1 MQSNM
6 INDKRF
12 NLAGMKPLK
21 FLLFILIILVSH
33 GTSFSQ
39 VFVKPNN
46 SWGVEYNRMKWDSAA
61 VIPSDTTLNK
71 ITGSVAILNGT
82 FYIKNIFSWDALAT
96 GGSGT
101 GGTLTWENVLDNGS
115 DFSHSHLS
123 NGNTNDLYFNN
134 YGIITFNA
142 TQVAIPYLANGDVN
156 NQWITTDGAGNAIL
170 KALPVPVDTSGQFF
184 GNQDLQNTIDY
195 GNRLRHANTIHA
207 VGYDFYIDSLA
218 NHSTFS
224 GKTATFDNQTGA
236 YTEIHQDSANAY
248 LYAQN
253 STNIEGSEVRAHP
266 DSTHMQAWDSL
277 GHNTYFTLFKKGT
290 TRTFASVADTI
301 DAPVINLAQF
311 HNSDPSKVLA
321 PDENGNVGLVTVAL
335 PENGTGTMYTVKD
348 STCTIPGSPA
358 TDDAYMVCGSPTGAW
373 AGHALD
379 IATWNG
385 SSWDFTDAVAG
396 DYAETTDDFITYIF
410 RAGNWVRTS
419 SLPLLVNGNKLGA
432 NLNAGTIDNRAFF
445 LKTNNIQRLQIA
457 NTGAFTFNSLS
468 GTGNVLMGLSS
479 TGAASRVTAGTGIT
493 ISGGTISAS
502 GGGGS
507 GDTVNVSNVLSFGA
521 DSTGATDATSAIN
534 AAIQEAKLNGKLKV
548 YIPHGTYKISI
559 TYLKSG
565 GTASNNSG
573 VFLLNGIELFGDGV
587 GKTILTVGNN
597 STISTTNNNIF
608 PVING
613 MGVSN
618 CKVHDLEINGNKSQQ
633 GELTSNPNTNPAG
646 YYSDTTNRMS
656 TSGIQFKDGDNNEV
670 YNVYS
675 HDNQLE
681 GIFSIHSTKTYI
693 HNVRTAFNGSSGI
706 TFFIKSTGTVDRSLI
721 DHNTSDNVRFDS
733 CYYNISITNSEVSWS
748 GNGEVGSSNGFAG
761 IYCGGDTKNLIV
773 ANCHLHDAQSYGFDQ
788 GAAKYIQLLNNDI
801 QYNGN
806 GGIVTAGYLT
816 VTGGELKNNGKR
828 TDGTTD
834 GVSNYN
840 NGGVVVNS
848 AVNLIITGVKITDTA
863 SGYQDYALKSWGGGG
878 SNGFNFSTISN
889 CIIQGIAD
897 TSHLYGGNSGTNN
910 ITNNL
915 TYDLSGTPVLYGSSG
930 QFLVLQSNGTI
941 KFQPGSTGG
950 SADVQTFTSNG
961 TWTKP
966 ANAKIVKVICIGG
979 GGGGGSG
986 SKDAS
991 GAARSGA
998 SGGGSGGYSEATFDA
1013 TLLTSTV
1020 TVSTGAGGTGGAS
1033 VTANTT
1039 SGNNGNI
1046 GANSSFG
1053 SYLNTTGGA
1062 AGFFFILSLAKFI
1075 S

>member
-12 NLAGMKPLK
+12 NLAGMR

-33 GTSFSQ
+33 GTFAQ
-39 VFVKPNN
+39 VFIKPNN
-46 SWGVEYNRMKWDSAA
+46 SWGIEYNRIKLDSAA

-71 ITGSVAILNGT
+71 IVGSIAVLNGT

-96 GGSGT
+96 GGSGS
-101 GGTLTWENVLDNGS
+101 GGALTWENVLDNGS

-142 TQVAIPYLANGDVN
+142 TQVAIPYLANGDIN
-156 NQWITTDGAGNAIL
+156 NQWITTDGAGNFLL
-170 KALPVPVDTSGQFF
+170 KALPIPVDTSGQFF

-253 STNIEGSEVRAHP
+253 SSNIEGSEVRAHP

-468 GTGNVLMGLSS
+468 GTGTVLMGLSS
-479 TGAASRVTAGTGIT
+479 TGLASRITLGTNLSLSGSTLNASGSGSALLPTTGNGTATGNVTGDATGFNVTLRHPDTLTLSAASKAILEGINGLNLISNDTINEVSANYLLDKGVTANYLASTTANFGYTSGTSVTLGITATSSALTGVGIPAFSSGTIKSLVEDQSTHAITQKTLDRNTDLTGTLTVSNGGTGLGTLTAYAILAGGT
-493 ISGGTISAS
+493 TSTGNLQQVSGVGTSGQVLTSAGAGALPTWQTPSSGSSLTATQIGFGDGSNALTGSANLTYAGSAVTVTNTSLGSATTPTLKLVNSTAAISGGQQSSPAIYLEGQGWKTTATAGSQSAAWAINNVPVQGTGS
-502 GGGGS
+502 PTENLTFWSNINGGGYNSRATLSDGGNFTATTLTATGS
-507 GDTVNVSNVLSFGA
+507 VVAPFVQTPLILTASSATALVLRMGGFVVQN
-521 DSTGATDATSAIN
+521 I
-534 AAIQEAKLNGKLKV
+534 
-548 YIPHGTYKISI
+548 Y
-559 TYLKSG
+559 G
-565 GTASNNSG
+565 GTANVLIQN
-573 VFLLNGIELFGDGV
+573 
-587 GKTILTVGNN
+587 
-597 STISTTNNNIF
+597 
-608 PVING
+608 
-613 MGVSN
+613 
-618 CKVHDLEINGNKSQQ
+618 Q
-633 GELTSNPNTNPAG
+633 
-646 YYSDTTNRMS
+646 
-656 TSGIQFKDGDNNEV
+656 TSGAFPTDPGVTFSV
-670 YNVYS
+670 Y
-675 HDNQLE
+675 E
-681 GIFSIHSTKTYI
+681 
-693 HNVRTAFNGSSGI
+693 
-706 TFFIKSTGTVDRSLI
+706 
-721 DHNTSDNVRFDS
+721 
-733 CYYNISITNSEVSWS
+733 
-748 GNGEVGSSNGFAG
+748 
-761 IYCGGDTKNLIV
+761 
-773 ANCHLHDAQSYGFDQ
+773 
-788 GAAKYIQLLNNDI
+788 
-801 QYNGN
+801 
-806 GGIVTAGYLT
+806 
-816 VTGGELKNNGKR
+816 
-828 TDGTTD
+828 
-834 GVSNYN
+834 
-840 NGGVVVNS
+840 
-848 AVNLIITGVKITDTA
+848 
-863 SGYQDYALKSWGGGG
+863 
-878 SNGFNFSTISN
+878 
-889 CIIQGIAD
+889 
-897 TSHLYGGNSGTNN
+897 
-910 ITNNL
+910 
-915 TYDLSGTPVLYGSSG
+915 
-930 QFLVLQSNGTI
+930 
-941 KFQPGSTGG
+941 
-950 SADVQTFTSNG
+950 
-961 TWTKP
+961 
-966 ANAKIVKVICIGG
+966 
-979 GGGGGSG
+979 
-986 SKDAS
+986 
-991 GAARSGA
+991 
-998 SGGGSGGYSEATFDA
+998 
-1013 TLLTSTV
+1013 
-1020 TVSTGAGGTGGAS
+1020 
-1033 VTANTT
+1033 
-1039 SGNNGNI
+1039 
-1046 GANSSFG
+1046 
-1053 SYLNTTGGA
+1053 NTTGGGTGVSNTAGGTTVTGVGTHFLNDFKIGDAITITTNGTVETETITAIASNLSITTATWTNAHTAGA
-1062 AGFFFILSLAKFI
+1062 AYTLTGGNRFAVMASGLIGIGTATPAAFLDIQAGNANFPQLLLHSSTLLTTPVNGAVEYDGTHMYITIGGVRKQLDN
-1075 S
+1075 